1 MIKLVLTDM
10 DDTLIPAGH
19 DGASDYAI
27 EGIHAMQAAGLHF
40 GPVSGR
46 QPSAMGWMF
55 RNRAECFSTG
65 AFCNGQVMFVDG
77 EVVASHA
84 TDNAALMRL
93 ADYLEQETDDTYL
106 KVYGL
111 GDDFWGNDA
120 YCVTSDPERVRRA
133 MESGGNAWLKGE
145 EAPCRPVVDDAPVF
159 KANIWS
165 ARSREELAELRERV
179 AAEVPELSLV
189 FPNNRVRL
197 FDILPAGWDKGCAA
211 LELARALDLTFDEV
225 AVFGDSDNDL
235 PMIGAVPNSV
245 AVANANDA
253 VTAAAR
259 WHIGAAADD
268 AVAGALHQIAA
279 CAATGEMPSF
289 MRQMDATGFDVTN
302 V

>member
-1 MIKLVLTDM
+1 M
-10 DDTLIPAGH
+10 
-19 DGASDYAI
+19 
-27 EGIHAMQAAGLHF
+27 
-40 GPVSGR
+40 
-46 QPSAMGWMF
+46 
-55 RNRAECFSTG
+55 
-65 AFCNGQVMFVDG
+65 
-77 EVVASHA
+77 
-84 TDNAALMRL
+84 
-93 ADYLEQETDDTYL
+93 
-106 KVYGL
+106 
-111 GDDFWGNDA
+111 
-120 YCVTSDPERVRRA
+120 
-133 MESGGNAWLKGE
+133 
-145 EAPCRPVVDDAPVF
+145 F

-211 LELARALDLTFDEV
+211 LELARALGLTPDEV

-235 PMIGAVPNSV
+235 PMIDAVPNSV
-245 AVANANDA
+245 AVANANEA

-279 CAATGEMPSF
+279 CAATGEMPPF
-289 MRQMDATGFDVTN
+289 MRQMDAAGLGITN

>member
-1 MIKLVLTDM
+1 MSTLHSEAARRFNQDREKTTWHDATFWALRQKRDAMAHTLPEWEDLRQHASQIKRHTI
-10 DDTLIPAGH
+10 TH
-19 DGASDYAI
+19 
-27 EGIHAMQAAGLHF
+27 
-40 GPVSGR
+40 
-46 QPSAMGWMF
+46 
-55 RNRAECFSTG
+55 
-65 AFCNGQVMFVDG
+65 
-77 EVVASHA
+77 
-84 TDNAALMRL
+84 L

-106 KVYGL
+106 KVYSL

-179 AAEVPELSLV
+179 AVEVPELSLV

-197 FDILPAGWDKGCAA
+197 FDILPDGWDKGCAA
-211 LELARALDLTFDEV
+211 LELARALGLTPDEV

-235 PMIGAVPNSV
+235 PMIDAVPNSV
-245 AVANANDA
+245 AVANANEA

-289 MRQMDATGFDVTN
+289 MRQEGAADAN
-302 V
+302 LANS